1 MSAVQ
6 KTTPVATPAQ
16 NPNPSNLAN
25 VKPLE
30 PSIVPTAQ
38 NVSQITIHEVLEMLN
53 QGNQKKALFDDF
65 SKKVQ
70 HVENF
75 RQKYEG
81 GTLRMLIM
89 NSEDEEEVHVANVEI
104 IMETLDRTILKG
116 RDYLAKVEKELLSIF

>member
-1 MSAVQ
+1 MTAVQ

-16 NPNPSNLAN
+16 NSNPSNLAN

-38 NVSQITIHEVLEMLN
+38 NSSTITIHEVLEMLN